1 MKTNQQQKMMRNT
14 VTVTKV
20 AKANVKLIKEKS

>member
-1 MKTNQQQKMMRNT
+1 MKTNQQQKMMQNT